1 MFTYILKYTSFVK
14 ILRDAKTP
22 KTYTTMKFLNTSD
35 KIADMQTHIPSA
47 DYTNT
52 YHDTQNQ
59 SWGLS
64 YYNKNPLSCS
74 KNKK

>member
-1 MFTYILKYTSFVK
+1 MFTYILKSTSFVK
-14 ILRDAKTP
+14 ILRDSKTP

-35 KIADMQTHIPSA
+35 KIADMQTHIRSA

-52 YHDTQNQ
+52 YHDTRNQ

>member
-1 MFTYILKYTSFVK
+1 
-14 ILRDAKTP
+14 
-22 KTYTTMKFLNTSD
+22 MKFLNTSD
-35 KIADMQTHIPSA
+35 KIADMQTHIRSA

-52 YHDTQNQ
+52 YHDTRNQ